1 VDFQLNLHTESVEH
15 VYPAVPVVVQPTTM
29 VRQVLQTMRD
39 EEVGSVLV
47 CEDKRLLGIFT
58 ERDALKVLATS
69 DRLDALV
76 EEVMTR
82 NPVTLRADDTVA
94 TAIRKM
100 SFGGFRRLPVVDGV
114 GRVVGL
120 LRASQ
125 IIHYMVE
132 YFPKT
137 VYTLPPEPHPVTHE
151 REGA

>member
-1 VDFQLNLHTESVEH
+1 VDFQLNLHTESIEH
-15 VYPAVPVVVQPTTM
+15 VYPAVPVVVQPSATA
-29 VRQVLQTMRD
+29 RQVLRTMRD

-47 CEDKRLLGIFT
+47 CQEKHLLGIFT
-58 ERDALKVLATS
+58 ERDALKLFAAG
-69 DRLDALV
+69 DRLDTPI

-82 NPVTLRADDTVA
+82 NPVTLRTDDTVA

-100 SFGGFRRLPVVDGV
+100 SFGGFRRLPIVDGQ
-114 GRVVGL
+114 GRVVGI

-137 VYTLPPEPHPVTHE
+137 VYTLPPEPHPMMHE